1 MNFDLP
7 GDIFRRKN
15 SAMVSKIVLDD
26 YKDKA
31 TELSIKKFKA
41 KIVLGAY
48 REQLTNRLQNEM
60 RHIDMRH
67 VDRFGI
73 LRLTQIVP
81 VFDSKNLS
89 KDFI

>member
-1 MNFDLP
+1 
-7 GDIFRRKN
+7 
-15 SAMVSKIVLDD
+15 
-26 YKDKA
+26 
-31 TELSIKKFKA
+31 
-41 KIVLGAY
+41 
-48 REQLTNRLQNEM
+48 M